1 MTYRYIYMI
10 KNLLNGK
17 SYIGQHTT
25 KKEYDNYYGSGS
37 ELLKDMKKIGI
48 FNFVKGIIEYCDS
61 IDQLNEREKY
71 WIGEYNTVENGYNIC
86 KGGGDYPIL
95 YGEKNGFF
103 NKKHSEETKKKIS
116 EMRKLR
122 DPWNKGKKGVQ
133 KATEKQKQIA
143 SERHSG
149 EGNWNFGRKG
159 ELSPS
164 FGLKR
169 SKKTKKKLSET
180 KKGAKNPNV
189 GEFEILAPDGKFYR
203 VISGIPDF
211 LNQHKEYKIDKW
223 VLYHS
228 KRLGEYRGWKVKKI
242 IQE

>member
-1 MTYRYIYMI
+1 MTYRYIYMV

-25 KKEYDNYYGSGS
+25 EKEYDSYYGSGS

-48 FNFVKGIIEYCDS
+48 YNFVKGIIEYCES
-61 IDQLNEREKY
+61 KEELNEKEKF
-71 WIGEYNTVENGYNIC
+71 WITIFDTIENGYNIC
-86 KGGGDYPIL
+86 RGGGDYPIL

-122 DPWNKGKKGVQ
+122 DPWNKGRKGVQ
-133 KATEKQKQIA
+133 KASDKQKQIA

-169 SKKTKKKLSET
+169 SKKTKKKLSES

-189 GEFEILAPDGKFYR
+189 AEFEILAPDGKCYH
-203 VISGIPDF
+203 INYGIPEF
-211 LNQHKEYKIDKW
+211 IKTHTEYNVEKW
-223 VLYHS
+223 VLYRS
-228 KRLGEYRGWKVKKI
+228 KKLGKEYKGWRVNKI
-242 IQE
+242 I